1 MLNYEMFVEKLRKV
15 IQDISGWKAENVRFV
30 PQEENKSGE
39 DRLEIVCIEF
49 ATHVGCES
57 LSTTELYRAYLAGK
71 EVQVIAEELVADI
84 RKDGRKNLF
93 HAMSQIFNYEEAK
106 SRLFIVPENINN
118 KEALEQSIYKLV
130 GDIALAVSVNL
141 MSKGRNMIGLKVS
154 QEILSVWKKE
164 KEEVFADALENSARI
179 FPARCYDIFRAL
191 MTGASYEG
199 ENFMNENCE
208 EVLSNGFPEKCISTL
223 DFDHG
228 SAVIFY
234 PGVADR
240 LCEYLHTENLYLTFT
255 SINEVLVTLAK
266 ENISVEKLKERLGK
280 DLENN
285 RNPGERLTSEIY
297 YYDGKKHCIRMANG
311 EGDVFQCR

>member
-1 MLNYEMFVEKLRKV
+1 MLNYEMFVEKLRKA
-15 IQDISGWKAENVRFV
+15 IQDVSGWEAENVSFV
-30 PQEENKSGE
+30 PLEKNKFGE
-39 DRLEIVCIEF
+39 DRLEIVCIES

-57 LSTTELYRAYLAGK
+57 LSTTELYRVYLSGK
-71 EVQVIAEELVADI
+71 EIQIIAEELVADI
-84 RKDGRKNLF
+84 RKDGRKHLF
-93 HAMSQIFNYEEAK
+93 HAMLQICNYDEARP
-106 SRLFIVPENINN
+106 RLFIAPENINN
-118 KEALEQSIYKLV
+118 KKALEQSIYKTV
-130 GDIALAVSVNL
+130 GDIALSVSVNL
-141 MSKGRNMIGLKVS
+141 MSKGGNMIGLKVS
-154 QEILSVWKKE
+154 QEILNVWQKE
-164 KEEVFADALENSARI
+164 KEEVFADALENSAKI

-199 ENFMNENCE
+199 EDFMNENCE

-234 PGVADR
+234 PGVAER

-255 SINEVLVTLAK
+255 SINEVLVTPAK

-280 DLENN
+280 ELENN
-285 RNPGERLTSEIY
+285 RNPGDRLTNEIY
-297 YYDGKKHCIRMANG
+297 YYDGKKHCIRMENG

>member
-1 MLNYEMFVEKLRKV
+1 M
-15 IQDISGWKAENVRFV
+15 
-30 PQEENKSGE
+30 
-39 DRLEIVCIEF
+39 
-49 ATHVGCES
+49 GCES
-57 LSTTELYRAYLAGK
+57 LSTTELYRTYLAGK
-71 EVQVIAEELVADI
+71 EIQVIAEELVADI

-118 KEALEQSIYKLV
+118 KEALEQSIYKSV

-154 QEILSVWKKE
+154 QEILNIWKKE
-164 KEEVFADALENSARI
+164 EQEVFADALENSAKI

-199 ENFMNENCE
+199 EDFMNENCE

-223 DFDHG
+223 EFDHG

-234 PGVADR
+234 PGVAER

-255 SINEVLVTLAK
+255 SINEVLVTPAK

-280 DLENN
+280 ELENN
-285 RNPGERLTSEIY
+285 QNPGDRLTNEIY

>member
-118 KEALEQSIYKLV
+118 KEAL
-130 GDIALAVSVNL
+130 
-141 MSKGRNMIGLKVS
+141 
-154 QEILSVWKKE
+154 
-164 KEEVFADALENSARI
+164 
-179 FPARCYDIFRAL
+179 
-191 MTGASYEG
+191 
-199 ENFMNENCE
+199 
-208 EVLSNGFPEKCISTL
+208 
-223 DFDHG
+223 
-228 SAVIFY
+228 
-234 PGVADR
+234 
-240 LCEYLHTENLYLTFT
+240 
-255 SINEVLVTLAK
+255 
-266 ENISVEKLKERLGK
+266 
-280 DLENN
+280 
-285 RNPGERLTSEIY
+285 
-297 YYDGKKHCIRMANG
+297 
-311 EGDVFQCR
+311 